1 MTKAD
6 LVAKLQILVEAAK
19 AVKVTIDPATDGWI
33 AALRAIKDASDVR
46 FRSNSVFLMNLADAD
61 AYSREINAP
70 VTGTAVNLDS
80 PARRFE
86 GHGIEAHPDMPAG
99 RVIFTPLKNLV
110 FGVHADIRRDRAYHS
125 RKRVLEYT
133 FDMAVDYEVAV
144 KQAAVLGKPA

>member
-1 MTKAD
+1 GW
-6 LVAKLQILVEAAK
+6 VQILTDAAK
-19 AVKVTIDPATDGWI
+19 APKVEIDPATDGWV
-33 AALRAIKDASDVR
+33 AGLRAIKDKSDTR
-46 FRSNSVFLMNLADAD
+46 FRRNSVFLMNEADAD

-86 GHGIEAHPDMPAG
+86 GHTIESHPDMPEG
-99 RVIFTPLKNLV
+99 KVIFTPLKNLV
-110 FGVHADIRRDRAYHS
+110 VGIHTDIRRDRSYHS

-144 KQAAVLGKPA
+144 KQAAVLGKTA